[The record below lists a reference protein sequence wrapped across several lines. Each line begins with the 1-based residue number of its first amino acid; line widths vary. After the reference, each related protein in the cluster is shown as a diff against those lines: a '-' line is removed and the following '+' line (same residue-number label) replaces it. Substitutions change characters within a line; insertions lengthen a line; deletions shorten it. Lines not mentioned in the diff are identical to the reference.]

1 MKLRHYFTLAGLIIS
16 TALIRAQGFAPDTLA
31 SLSAVGAISSGNGIF
46 APVGA
51 FRVILSRSGTTFVLQ
66 SFNPAYLNSLAG
78 DASYIKTGPNTG
90 RMSLTDVVLRIV
102 IPYNLSFT
110 SPTSATFTVTTG
122 VGNQAGVMILEN
134 VTIVQNVLPPAPPV
148 APTITQAGLSNISV
162 RTIVP
167 SGGQVIP
174 GFVLDAPTRV
184 LMRVGGPALAA
195 FGVAGTLPNP
205 RLTVLNTSGPMGMN
219 DDWSAGL
226 ANQIGVQDAAVKAGA
241 FPFAQGSQDAALV
254 LDLPAGSYTCLV
266 TGEPG
271 TTGEVLIEVYRVPQ

>member
-1 MKLRHYFTLAGLIIS
+1 MKLRQLFALAVLIIS
-16 TALIRAQGFAPDTLA
+16 SALIRAQGFAPDALA
-31 SLSAVGAISSGNGIF
+31 GLSAVGAITGGNGFLASI
-46 APVGA
+46 GA
-51 FRVILSRSGTTFVLQ
+51 FRVAVNAAGNSFTLQ
-66 SFNPAYLNSLAG
+66 SFNPAVLNSGAG
-78 DASYIKTGPNTG
+78 GLSYIKTGPNSA
-90 RMSLTDVVLRIV
+90 RMTLTDVVLNLP
-102 IPYNLSFT
+102 IPYVLTF
-110 SPTSATFTVTTG
+110 TSATSATWTVTTG
-122 VGNQAGVMILEN
+122 IGNQTGVLILEK
-134 VTIVQNVLPPAPPV
+134 VTIVQNVLPPAPPP
-148 APTITQAGLSNISV
+148 APIITQAGLSNISV
-162 RTIVP
+162 RAVVP

-184 LMRVGGPALAA
+184 LVRVAGPALAA

-205 RLTVLNTSGPMGMN
+205 RLTVLNPTGPMGIN

-241 FPFAQGSQDAALV
+241 FPFTQGSQDAALV